1 MLRWWD
7 RGRLKLPEAATGTV
21 TISNGIVTGI
31 GGTGIGGGNG
41 DNNTLTGIGD
51 SGSFTTTKSGNAIIK
66 ASGIADQSQK
76 NDWSGIIFEDSNGG
90 VYGYQTLNSAFE
102 VNSGENLLIAEGAT
116 LTTNNYL
123 TNKGAVYV
131 DGTVSGDVYYPLFLT
146 NCTATNTTPYNSK
159 SYEKLGNIVTLT
171 ADTAPAGQFL
181 ESWTITGV
189 TVENNSFT
197 MPANAVTARANFED
211 ALKITTQP
219 ESKTL
224 TYGETTTLSVAA
236 QFHESLSGTMTYQW
250 QKKDSDVWS
259 NLSGG
264 TSGTLN
270 LSGLSAGTHT
280 YRCAVEYGDYTV
292 TSNEAT
298 VTVNKAAP
306 ELLTHPTANTLTY
319 NGSAQALVS
328 AGTTEDGKVQYAL
341 SQNATYSDTIP
352 TGENAGTYTVWYKVA
367 GDDNHND
374 STLASVSVTIG
385 QAELTVQSPPSVE
398 EKTYAPS
405 QTLKQVALQGGE
417 VKDIKGAVVSGNWAW
432 ENQDTVP
439 TVGNSGYYAV
449 FTPSSDTDKNNYQP
463 VRTVIPVPVKKAVPQ
478 ITAVPSVTSRKYDPA
493 AVLKDTDL
501 IGGSASGADGKPL
514 AGTWRWK
521 ETDLVPVVKNEG
533 YEAVFTPED
542 TTNYESVTKTV
553 AVPVEKADQPANKP
567 EGAQVNVSAPAGAQT
582 IAAVTLPEG
591 WSWEDGTRELLPGSI
606 IKASAVYTDTE
617 NYEKYKTELE
627 ILVPAEIILSETDTT
642 YTIGEDTEAVV
653 KCTGVLSAFE
663 KVFVDG
669 TEVSSENYTLTEGST
684 ILTFKQA
691 YMDKLSLGEHTVT
704 LSYPSGNVETAI
716 TVKEKVQNTESNQN
730 QNGTGSNGNSTG
742 TSAQAA
748 RTGDDT
754 PIALY
759 LSLLLLAVSGM
770 FGAGWMRKKKK
781 TASF

>member
-1 MLRWWD
+1 MD
-7 RGRLKLPEAATGTV
+7 GTV
-21 TISNGIVTGI
+21 S
-31 GGTGIGGGNG
+31 
-41 DNNTLTGIGD
+41 
-51 SGSFTTTKSGNAIIK
+51 
-66 ASGIADQSQK
+66 
-76 NDWSGIIFEDSNGG
+76 
-90 VYGYQTLNSAFE
+90 
-102 VNSGENLLIAEGAT
+102 
-116 LTTNNYL
+116 
-123 TNKGAVYV
+123 
-131 DGTVSGDVYYPLFLT
+131 GTVSGDVYYPLFLT

-716 TVKEKVQNTESNQN
+716 TVKEKV
-730 QNGTGSNGNSTG
+730 
-742 TSAQAA
+742 
-748 RTGDDT
+748 
-754 PIALY
+754 
-759 LSLLLLAVSGM
+759 
-770 FGAGWMRKKKK
+770 
-781 TASF
+781 